1 MTTFRFKLFHF
12 LVRRIIYL
20 KSHPVFFILVGFLFF
35 TGNNAIAQ
43 IDTTKNVTN
52 KTYLITTSEGN
63 EFFGTIIYQDTKE
76 VVVETKKLGK
86 VSIPKYQ
93 IKEIK
98 EVASKQISAGGDFI
112 PEQRFASRYFI
123 TTNGLP
129 LEKGDN
135 YILWNIY
142 GPDIQFSVSDHFGIG
157 IMTSWIGI
165 PIIGTAKYSFNLGK
179 NTNMALGAL
188 VGTGSWSNPDFAL
201 ALPFAA
207 FTLGDRR
214 NNINF
219 SGGYGA
225 VWSNDGNEGRALF
238 SIAGMAT
245 VSKKVNLVFDSFIV
259 PGSGSDNNFALL
271 IPGIRIQTSRG
282 KFFQYGFAAL
292 LENGE
297 FQSGMIPMIQWF
309 QKF

>member
-1 MTTFRFKLFHF
+1 MKTFRFKLLNF
-12 LVRRIIYL
+12 LVL
-20 KSHPVFFILVGFLFF
+20 KCLCLGSRSVIFILVGILLV
-35 TGNNAIAQ
+35 TGNNVLAQ

-76 VVVETKKLGK
+76 VVVETKNLGK

-98 EVASKQISAGGDFI
+98 EVASKQISVGGDYI

-135 YILWNIY
+135 YVLWNIY
-142 GPDIQFSVSDHFGIG
+142 GPDIQFSISDHFGIG
-157 IMTSWIGI
+157 IMTSWVGV

-179 NTNMALGAL
+179 KTNMAIGAL
-188 VGTGSWSNPDFAL
+188 LGTGSWSNPEFGL
-201 ALPFAA
+201 VVPFAA
-207 FTLGDRR
+207 FTVGDRR

-225 VWSNDGNEGRALF
+225 VWSNQASEGRALF

-245 VSKKVNLVFDSFIV
+245 IGKKASLVFDSFII
-259 PGSGSDNNFALL
+259 PNLENHENFALL
-271 IPGIRIQTSRG
+271 IPGIRIQTNKG
-282 KFFQYGFAAL
+282 QFFQYGFAAL
-292 LENGE
+292 ILNGE
-297 FQSGMIPMIQWF
+297 VQQGVFPMIQWF
-309 QKF
+309 KAF

>member
-1 MTTFRFKLFHF
+1 MSTFRFKLHQLPDCNILCFRLSF
-12 LVRRIIYL
+12 IIFCIA
-20 KSHPVFFILVGFLFF
+20 SFLFLSL
-35 TGNNAIAQ
+35 NNASAQ
-43 IDTTKNVTN
+43 IDTTKNSATGI
-52 KTYLITTSEGN
+52 YLITTSEGN
-63 EFFGTIIYQDTKE
+63 EFLGTISYQDEKE
-76 VVVETKKLGK
+76 VVVETKTMGK

-93 IKEIK
+93 IREIK
-98 EVASKQISAGGDFI
+98 EVAGKQISSGGDYI